1 MVGKICSSMNLKRE
15 TFSAALSYI
24 DSFIDIN
31 TEVKTIK
38 TITIAA
44 LMMALKID
52 HAEMIGTGLQLSTIS
67 SMQSFTSTKAMS
79 VSTEAR
85 SLDKK
90 GKRKDSS
97 SKQGSSG

>member
-1 MVGKICSSMNLKRE
+1 MNLKRE
-15 TFSAALSYI
+15 TFAAALSYI

-52 HAEMIGTGLQLSTIS
+52 HA
-67 SMQSFTSTKAMS
+67 
-79 VSTEAR
+79 
-85 SLDKK
+85 
-90 GKRKDSS
+90 
-97 SKQGSSG
+97 

>member
-1 MVGKICSSMNLKRE
+1 MLGKICSSMNLKRE

-52 HAEMIGTGLQLSTIS
+52 HA
-67 SMQSFTSTKAMS
+67 
-79 VSTEAR
+79 
-85 SLDKK
+85 
-90 GKRKDSS
+90 
-97 SKQGSSG
+97 